1 MRRWF
6 ARCVWLSHVWT
17 HGKKLTLL
25 TALQIRDLKD
35 QQFLREKDLKVQI
48 EHVKDSKQQLETQ
61 MQDLE
66 SEIASLRSQNTM
78 LSEWMLVRNE
88 NAVMSKREQEGSP
101 RQKEI
106 SHRSSTSTSNLHK
119 SRNAAA
125 PSSGFVPPAINTAY
139 QSPRVC
145 PYPKAALS
153 KSNGEM
159 RPLAHSILSPSS
171 PPKKQAMASSSWRD
185 HAGSKSSAPSP
196 AEAVS
201 DSRMNRQER
210 VYPSRSPQRSR
221 DKMERKMSSTSLSS
235 SCSSSSSSGSNVNAD
250 HERLRALM
258 SRNRALQQRLHMETM
273 ATQDLEQEI
282 TDMTSSYRQT

>member
-1 MRRWF
+1 
-6 ARCVWLSHVWT
+6 
-17 HGKKLTLL
+17 
-25 TALQIRDLKD
+25 
-35 QQFLREKDLKVQI
+35 
-48 EHVKDSKQQLETQ
+48 
-61 MQDLE
+61 MQELE

-101 RQKEI
+101 RQKDI
-106 SHRSSTSTSNLHK
+106 SHRSSSTNNLHK
-119 SRNAAA
+119 SGNAAA
-125 PSSGFVPPAINTAY
+125 PASAFVPPVINTTY

-145 PYPKAALS
+145 PYPKAALN
-153 KSNGEM
+153 KSTGEM
-159 RPLAHSILSPSS
+159 NSGRPLVHSILSPSS
-171 PPKKQAMASSSWRD
+171 PPKKQAASSSWRD
-185 HAGSKSSAPSP
+185 LAGKSSAPSH
-196 AEAVS
+196 AETVS
-201 DSRMNRQER
+201 AGRMNSSSARQER
-210 VYPSRSPQRSR
+210 SYPSRSPQRSR

-282 TDMTSSYRQT
+282 TDITSSYRQG